1 MRLLTRISIVFLLF
15 TVGIAC
21 STSRPVDEAS
31 TSSVK
36 ATIEPMVEHKLGSSG
51 CIETG
56 NRKSVA
62 CGGQSSDCIESGYR
76 KSVACG
82 GDPQSNPNRNGDSQL
97 EQEPEARRR

>member
-31 TSSVK
+31 TSNVK
-36 ATIEPMVEHKLGSSG
+36 ATIGPMVEHKLGSSD

-62 CGGQSSDCIESGYR
+62 FE
-76 KSVACG
+76 